1 MVPRTILIVDDEAA
15 VRGAIAAFFD
25 AHGYHV
31 LEAGT
36 MHDGLETFATRN
48 PDAVV
53 LDYRLPDGNA
63 LDLLPKLQEVD
74 AEIPIIILTGYG
86 SIDLAVRAIQEGAA
100 HFLTKPVEFQTL
112 LVIMQRLMKQS
123 RSNRRQLAQRPASA
137 KNPLDPFIG
146 SSPSIVQLR
155 EQTQRFLDT
164 ASPVLIVGETGSGK
178 GVLAR
183 WIHDNG
189 PRADEPMVHINCA
202 GLTTAFLDAELFG
215 HSKGAFTGATNAK
228 PGLLEVANH
237 GTVFLD
243 EVADVDPEIQPKLLK
258 VLEDKSYRRL
268 GEVRDRT
275 VDVRLIAA
283 TNRSLTEAVEDGRFR
298 SDLYFR
304 LCALPLR
311 IPALRERP
319 DDISRIAQ
327 LLLDNLAIELGR
339 PDVRLSPE
347 ALKSLVSYS
356 WPGNIR
362 ELRNVL
368 ERAILLADDDTVH
381 GTDLQFGDLTPHGA
395 AAPDTDLTLEEV
407 EQRHIEAV
415 LDEEQGHVG
424 RAADRLGVPRS
435 TLYKK
440 LKRFGISTSRERAA
454 CGG

>member
-15 VRGAIAAFFD
+15 VRGAIVAFFE
-25 AHGYHV
+25 AHGFHV

-36 MHDGLETFATRN
+36 LRDGLEAFAAHN

-74 AEIPIIILTGYG
+74 SEVPVIILTGYG

-112 LVIMQRLMKQS
+112 LVIMQRLLKQN

-137 KNPLDPFIG
+137 KNPLDPFVG
-146 SSPSIVQLR
+146 TSPAMAQLR

-164 ASPVLIVGETGSGK
+164 SSPVLIVGETGSGK

-215 HSKGAFTGATNAK
+215 HSRGAFTGATAAK

-258 VLEDKSYRRL
+258 VLEEKSYRRL

-283 TNRSLTEAVEDGRFR
+283 TNRSLAAAVEGGRFR

-304 LCALPLR
+304 LSALPLR

-319 DDISRIAQ
+319 NDIPRIAQ
-327 LLLDNLAIELGR
+327 LLLDNLTLELGR

-347 ALKSLVSYS
+347 AFKALVLYP

-381 GTDLQFGDLTPHGA
+381 GTDLQFGDLTPQA
-395 AAPDTDLTLEEV
+395 TAAPDTSLSLEAM
-407 EQRHIEAV
+407 EQRHIGAV
-415 LDEEQGHVG
+415 LEEEDGHVG

-440 LKRFGISTSRERAA
+440 LKRFGIATPRPRAA
-454 CGG
+454 CGS